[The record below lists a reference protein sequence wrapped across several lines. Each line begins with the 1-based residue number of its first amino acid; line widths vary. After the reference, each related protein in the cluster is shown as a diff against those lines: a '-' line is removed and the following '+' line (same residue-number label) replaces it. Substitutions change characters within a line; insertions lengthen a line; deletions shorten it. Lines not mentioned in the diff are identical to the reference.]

1 MPTLVLFYNKKW
13 YSIYIGNRDYLT
25 NLKIKGGI
33 EMSVVT
39 TVQKEI
45 ESLKNS
51 IKREKAIESNIFDMT
66 AVIEHIAELKE
77 ASEPM
82 AEESPYESYE
92 EWQAAVEK
100 KLKGYQSSL
109 ATIAENK
116 EILVALETYISEHPE
131 GV

>member
-1 MPTLVLFYNKKW
+1 
-13 YSIYIGNRDYLT
+13 
-25 NLKIKGGI
+25 
-33 EMSVVT
+33 MSAVVI

-51 IKREKAIESNIFDMT
+51 IKREKAVESNIFDMT

-82 AEESPYESYE
+82 AEESPYTSYE
-92 EWQAAVEK
+92 EWQAAAEK
-100 KLKGYQSSL
+100 ELRGYQASL

-116 EILVALETYISEHPE
+116 HILVALETYITEHPE
-131 GV
+131 GI

>member
-92 EWQAAVEK
+92 EWQAAAEK
-100 KLKGYQSSL
+100 ELKGYQNSL

-131 GV
+131 GM